1 MILRLVALVCLLGS
15 LPVAAAPR
23 SSLLAPEA
31 GTIDVEDLL
40 PQPLR
45 LTLAAEVAV
54 YATSTFQRP
63 LGLMPA
69 GTMVTLVGLADKS
82 YRVRGRARHGD
93 VAGWVPVNAFVLKD
107 PDLPNKLKSLF
118 ERQQAVAA
126 LIAAHEVA
134 LGMTPAEVQQSL
146 GKPSRRA
153 TRVTAQGRQELLE
166 YSVFEKVPQVRTG
179 IDAFGNPVQ
188 SVIYLKVEVGTLS
201 ISFKDGLVDAIDE
214 VKGNPLQ
221 GGQIKI
227 VPGPILLR

>member
-1 MILRLVALVCLLGS
+1 MISRTLALLFLALL
-15 LPVAAAPR
+15 LNTAAAPR
-23 SSLLAPEA
+23 SSLLVPEA

-54 YATSTFQRP
+54 YATSTFERP

-69 GTMVTLVGLADKS
+69 GTVVTLVGLSDKS

-93 VAGWVPVNAFVLKD
+93 VAGWVQVNAFVMKD
-107 PDLPNKLKSLF
+107 PDLPNKLKGLY
-118 ERQQAVAA
+118 ERQQQVAA

-134 LGMTPAEVQQSL
+134 LGMTPAEVQEAM
-146 GKPSRRA
+146 GRPTRRA
-153 TRVTAQGRQELLE
+153 TRITAQGRQEVLE
-166 YSVFEKVPQVRTG
+166 YAVFEKVPQVRTG
-179 IDAFGNPVQ
+179 IDPFGNPVQ
-188 SVIYLKVEVGTLS
+188 SVVYLKVEVGTLS

-221 GGQIKI
+221 GGRIKI